1 MFLYKT
7 TVDDRNQLASTQ
19 IKYILDVLQQ
29 AYAKDIRGLDIL

>member
-1 MFLYKT
+1 MFLYET
-7 TVDDRNQLASTQ
+7 TVDDRNQLVSIQ